1 MQLLFI
7 QTWETV
13 QFSKANSFLIMLLT
27 WFENFEYR
35 NISKT
40 CFVHT
45 ANIQG
50 MSRIHQIYMAMEEK
64 RKDLASIRRSHNKK
78 LFYTSLLSI

>member
-13 QFSKANSFLIMLLT
+13 PFSKANSFLIMLLT
-27 WFENFEYR
+27 WFENFEYH

-40 CFVHT
+40 FR
-45 ANIQG
+45 ANG
-50 MSRIHQIYMAMEEK
+50 KYSRHEQKSPNLHGYGRK
-64 RKDLASIRRSHNKK
+64 KKDLASIRRSHNKK
-78 LFYTSLLSI
+78 LLYKSLLSI